1 MLFSTQFSSES
12 HCRMMWQRGHLS
24 MFFETNETIILA
36 SASPRRKELLARLGI
51 PFTVHTSNADE
62 RPIENGEKPETY
74 ARALSSI
81 KASAIYEDHPG
92 TLVIGADTV
101 VALVGKVF
109 PKPKSAAQAVE
120 FLQELSGQ
128 THSVITGVTLLRD
141 GAFTSFSSITEVTFR
156 KLDHALIQAY
166 AATGDPLDKAGG
178 YGIQTAGGLLVSEI
192 TGDYDNVVGLP
203 ISELADALRSRGL
216 IWLKGDER

>member
-1 MLFSTQFSSES
+1 
-12 HCRMMWQRGHLS
+12 

-36 SASPRRKELLARLGI
+36 SASPRRKELLGRLGV
-51 PFTVHTSNADE
+51 PFIVHASNAVE

-74 ARALSSI
+74 AQALASI

-101 VALVGKVF
+101 VALDGKVF
-109 PKPKSAAQAVE
+109 PKPKSAAQAEE
-120 FLQELSGQ
+120 FLRELSGR
-128 THSVITGVTLLRD
+128 THSVITGVTLIKD
-141 GAFTSFSSITEVTFR
+141 SAVTNFTSTTEVTFR
-156 KLDHALIQAY
+156 KLDHALIHAY

-203 ISELADALRSRGL
+203 IAELADAMRSSGL
-216 IWLKGDER
+216 IWLKGDDL